1 MEIPQQQK
9 PRDKEDAGFQVQAG
23 QESSLPD
30 ALNLCFFRLKAVET
44 DLWAKIRLV
53 EETEKKI
60 RIQAAAD
67 QALANRSV
75 AADQA
80 LAKLGELR
88 RPTSDTMQVTMAL

>member
-1 MEIPQQQK
+1 M
-9 PRDKEDAGFQVQAG
+9 QAG

-67 QALANRSV
+67 QALAKRSVAADQALANRSV